1 LKALRNHGSEVKY
14 YHKYVGWN
22 ARLDTIHAAILR
34 AKLPHVEGWLAGRR
48 AAAARYDSLIADA
61 GLLGFFRR
69 PLAKPDRLHTYNQYT
84 LRVAADRDALVKHLK
99 DNGIGCEIYYPLPLH
114 LQECV
119 ANRGY
124 RTGDFPVS
132 EEASK
137 SVVSLPMYAEITI
150 EQQRRV
156 IEVCAAFV
164 AGRVRKAA

>member
-1 LKALRNHGSEVKY
+1 MLVGTHASTRSTPRFCGRSYRTSKGGSQDVEQQ
-14 YHKYVGWN
+14 
-22 ARLDTIHAAILR
+22 RLATIH
-34 AKLPHVEGWLAGRR
+34 
-48 AAAARYDSLIADA
+48 SS
-61 GLLGFFRR
+61 RR